1 MRNKKNTLKTRV
13 LSQISQ
19 RLFFLTLFSA
29 LTLLAAAQNKSISG
43 TVVDTGGEPIIG
55 ASVLVKGT
63 TNGVITDLD
72 GHFTLT
78 QVPVTATIQV
88 SYIGY
93 KSQEIAVRDK
103 SSIKVILVEDT
114 EVLDE
119 VVVVGYGVQKKS
131 DITGAMKRF

>member
-29 LTLLAAAQNKSISG
+29 LTLLAAAQNKSIS
-43 TVVDTGGEPIIG
+43 VVDTGGEPIIG